1 MDHNATPRSR
11 PGLKFATNRVY
22 QASPLNPNKRLSTP
36 QTAPSRKTLHRDE
49 PATGTFDSHSS
60 SVSASRNIFRSSSI
74 SNNSSTTPFAP
85 KLPADT
91 RTKVF
96 APGGTPVSQKVYRD
110 VTAQATPRG
119 MMAKST
125 SAELF
130 TMRIPSP
137 PPELSGEALAKKVP
151 SHLDSKGTVY
161 ADQFLQEYVPREYD
175 DLQRRQ
181 LFCIL
186 DLRRLKHS
194 ANEVFAKKDWK
205 LNIMNFAKEFEK
217 SRSLIMLRYGLYEF
231 KNVKPSGDVLRKWR
245 AAHGLPDEEEGA
257 STPVKQNG
265 AKSGS
270 SKRKADDDLRS
281 ADASSSAAPLSAN
294 KKRAFDKNEAPSA
307 TPAPSNNKRKASV
320 SNEAEESQPSK
331 QQKSSTPSATRSM
344 FESAFNNKPSTSST
358 PPQGTT
364 QSSASD
370 SAPKPN
376 PFAPVSKPADV
387 AAARSVLEN
396 LKQSEGPGNIFGYLS
411 DTSAKNSGVDADAES
426 ESDSEEDEAD
436 TQDTGRQSDEPSV
449 VASGGADHPSS
460 QPASS
465 LFAPQKSLFPSA
477 PSAAASR
484 ESTPGRSLFDRVTKD
499 QTGELVR
506 AGSVETS
513 KSVEPAS
520 AAPEARAASPV
531 KEAPAAPVNATWT
544 PDTPIKFGAAAPAGA
559 ASHIFGS
566 STTNGSSLFG
576 AAKSAPSPAS
586 SLFGAPKQQDAPAKD
601 QPAPAKSASAEPDKL
616 GESDKENDSQPAPK
630 PVFGGFAPKP
640 VESASASSL
649 FQPKPSVE
657 SAPKTATPTFTFGA
671 PKADETKASTPP
683 ASGLFGAQDKPKD
696 SVLES
701 STLFG
706 GSSKPVGSNATP
718 AAEPPKSS
726 LFGSAA
732 GSAPSTLFG
741 SSSQPTANASSLFG
755 SSSQTNANAS
765 SLFGAKPSTG
775 SDAGSNG
782 ASSLFSKPTT
792 PTPPPSFGVG
802 TAKPFAFGATSAG
815 DAAPSQTNN
824 LFGAASKTLS
834 PPAASSAPIFGGSPM
849 KQDDKSG
856 EPPAKKAF
864 GGSSTEPSSST
875 SFSFGGASSTPA
887 GSLFGAAS
895 QPQGQASANSSF
907 TFGSGGDS
915 GAASFNNPFSFGSN
929 GAAAAP
935 SPAPSG
941 GMFNFG
947 AGSSAP
953 AAPTSGNASPFQFGA
968 GGTSPAVASANSPFQ
983 FGASQPA
990 QPATATT
997 NAGMFNFGGNGAS
1010 TPSLNFTSA
1019 SPQPPNQADNMF
1031 APKPTQP
1038 GGSVFGNLQPPG
1050 AGASTT
1056 GTNSP
1061 FNFGGASSLATTPAS
1076 GTPEPTA
1083 DREKTS
1089 ATGPEASQGAPGA
1102 EGDDSE
1108 KPHEQITLTE
1118 GGPGEEDETVV
1129 YEIRAKIMKFVPP
1142 GQAESDDEGAAKNK
1156 SPWSTKGLGPFRLL
1170 KHKTTGAVR
1179 MLLRAEPRG
1188 HVVFNRSLLPSET
1201 YKGQTKYV
1209 KLMTSNETGDGLET
1223 WMVQVKTP
1231 ELAVKLAQTLEDTKG
1246 A

>member
-1 MDHNATPRSR
+1 MDHNGTPRGR

-22 QASPLNPNKRLSTP
+22 QASPLNPNKRLGTP
-36 QTAPSRKTLHRDE
+36 QTAPSRKTINRDE
-49 PATGTFDSHSS
+49 PSSSTLDNHSS
-60 SVSASRNIFRSSSI
+60 SISASRNIFRSSSI
-74 SNNSSTTPFAP
+74 SNNSSTTPFSP

-96 APGGTPVSQKVYRD
+96 APGGTPVSQKVYRE

-194 ANEVFAKKDWK
+194 ANEVFSKKDWK

-231 KNVKPSGDVLRKWR
+231 KNVKPSGEVLRKWK
-245 AAHGLPDEEEGA
+245 AAHGLPDEDAGA
-257 STPVKQNG
+257 ATPTKKNG
-265 AKSGS
+265 ARS
-270 SKRKADDDLRS
+270 SSTKRKADDDLRS
-281 ADASSSAAPLSAN
+281 NDASSSAASPTTG
-294 KKRAFDKNEAPSA
+294 KKRAFDRNEAPSA

-320 SNEAEESQPSK
+320 SNEAEDSQPTK

-344 FESAFNNKPSTSST
+344 FESAFNNKPAASST
-358 PPQGTT
+358 PAQGTP
-364 QSSASD
+364 QSSESD
-370 SAPKPN
+370 SPPKPN
-376 PFAPVSKPADV
+376 PFASASKPADG
-387 AAARSVLEN
+387 APARSVFES

-426 ESDSEEDEAD
+426 ETDSEEEAD

-449 VASGGADHPSS
+449 VASGGADTPVS
-460 QPASS
+460 QPASN
-465 LFAPQKSLFPSA
+465 LFAPQKSLFTSA

-499 QTGELVR
+499 TTGEPV
-506 AGSVETS
+506 
-513 KSVEPAS
+513 
-520 AAPEARAASPV
+520 RAASVEASKKTETASAGSEV
-531 KEAPAAPVNATWT
+531 KAASPTKDALGAPVNATWT
-544 PDTPIKFGAAAPAGA
+544 PDTPIKFGASASSGA
-559 ASHIFGS
+559 AGNLFGAS
-566 STTNGSSLFG
+566 STNGSSLFG
-576 AAKSAPSPAS
+576 ASKPSSTPAS
-586 SLFGAPKQQDAPAKD
+586 SLFGAPKQQDAPAKE
-601 QPAPAKSASAEPDKL
+601 QPAPAKATSAEPDKS
-616 GESDKENDSQPAPK
+616 GESDKENDSQPAAK
-630 PVFGGFAPKP
+630 PIFGGFAPKP
-640 VESASASSL
+640 AESSSASSL
-649 FQPKPSVE
+649 FQPKPSIE
-657 SAPKTATPTFTFGA
+657 SAPKAAAPTFSFGSSK
-671 PKADETKASTPP
+671 PEDTKASTPP
-683 ASGLFGAQDKPKD
+683 ASSLFGAQEKPKD
-696 SVLES
+696 SVLQS

-706 GSSKPVGSNATP
+706 GSSKPADSSATP
-718 AAEPPKSS
+718 AAEPPKTS
-726 LFGSAA
+726 LFGAASATTA
-732 GSAPSTLFG
+732 SNLFG
-741 SSSQPTANASSLFG
+741 SNSQPS
-755 SSSQTNANAS
+755 ANAS

-782 ASSLFSKPTT
+782 ASSLFSKPAT
-792 PTPPPSFGVG
+792 PTPPPSFDVGV
-802 TAKPFAFGATSAG
+802 AKPFT
-815 DAAPSQTNN
+815 
-824 LFGAASKTLS
+824 FGAASSGDAASSQPSTLFGGASKTLA
-834 PPAASSAPIFGGSPM
+834 PPASSSAPIFGGSPM
-849 KQDDKSG
+849 KQDDKSS
-856 EPPAKKAF
+856 EPPAKRAF
-864 GGSSTEPSSST
+864 GGPSTEQSSTP
-875 SFSFGGASSTPA
+875 FSFGATQSAPAGGLFGASS
-887 GSLFGAAS
+887 AAA
-895 QPQGQASANSSF
+895 QPNGQASAGSPF
-907 TFGSGGDS
+907 TFGSGASSGGDS
-915 GAASFNNPFSFGSN
+915 GAATFNNPFAFGSN
-929 GAAAAP
+929 GASAT
-935 SPAPSG
+935 PAPSG
-941 GMFNFG
+941 GMFNFGG

-953 AAPTSGNASPFQFGA
+953 AAPTSGNASPFQFG
-968 GGTSPAVASANSPFQ
+968 GGTASPAAASANSPFQ
-983 FGASQPA
+983 FGGSAPA
-990 QPATATT
+990 QPAPATT
-997 NAGMFNFGGNGAS
+997 SAGMFNFGGNSAS
-1010 TPSLNFTSA
+1010 TPALNFTSA
-1019 SPQPPNQADNMF
+1019 SPQPPNQPDNMF

-1108 KPHEQITLTE
+1108 KPQEQLTLTE

-1142 GQAESDDEGAAKNK
+1142 GQAGGSDDEGAPKNK
-1156 SPWSTKGLGPFRLL
+1156 SPWSTKGVGPFRLL

-1179 MLLRAEPRG
+1179 MLVRAEPRG

-1231 ELAVKLAQTLEDTKG
+1231 ELADKLAQVLEDTKG
-1246 A
+1246 GDK

>member
-49 PATGTFDSHSS
+49 PSTGTFDSHSS

-358 PPQGTT
+358 PPQ
-364 QSSASD
+364 
-370 SAPKPN
+370 
-376 PFAPVSKPADV
+376 
-387 AAARSVLEN
+387 
-396 LKQSEGPGNIFGYLS
+396 
-411 DTSAKNSGVDADAES
+411 
-426 ESDSEEDEAD
+426 DSEEDEAD

-601 QPAPAKSASAEPDKL
+601 QPAPAKSASAEPDKS

-1050 AGASTT
+1050 A
-1056 GTNSP
+1056 
-1061 FNFGGASSLATTPAS
+1061 ATTPAS

>member
-49 PATGTFDSHSS
+49 PSTGTFDSHSS

-358 PPQGTT
+358 PPQ
-364 QSSASD
+364 
-370 SAPKPN
+370 
-376 PFAPVSKPADV
+376 
-387 AAARSVLEN
+387 
-396 LKQSEGPGNIFGYLS
+396 
-411 DTSAKNSGVDADAES
+411 
-426 ESDSEEDEAD
+426 DSEEDEAD

-1019 SPQPPNQADNMF
+1019 SPQPPNQADNIPP
-1031 APKPTQP
+1031 AR
-1038 GGSVFGNLQPPG
+1038 VRLLQ
-1050 AGASTT
+1050 
-1056 GTNSP
+1056 
-1061 FNFGGASSLATTPAS
+1061 
-1076 GTPEPTA
+1076 
-1083 DREKTS
+1083 TS